1 MRDNERDRVGFRFR
15 SWHAVRV
22 LATVLVISTL
32 SLPAAAGSG
41 RVKKRDSALDF
52 TNGLDKAL
60 EQAQADDKPVYLAFG
75 AVWCPV
81 CRRMEEVTL
90 LEPPMQALAKDFI
103 WVFIDIDRKMSLAR

>member
-1 MRDNERDRVGFRFR
+1 MLENKGRTLFARKIWVTVVV
-15 SWHAVRV
+15 AVI
-22 LATVLVISTL
+22 LAL

-52 TNGLDKAL
+52 TSDLKNAL
-60 EQAQADDKPVYLAFG
+60 EQAKATDTPVYLAFG

-90 LEPPMQALAKDFI
+90 LEPQMQALADDFI
-103 WVFIDIDRKMSLAR
+103 WVKIDIDR